1 MSDFKFKPDD
11 PRVRRYTHEEFA
23 QHNARI
29 TQATLEI
36 HDRVY
41 KEVIRQMK
49 EHLDWVI
56 EQAVKGGT
64 PEDDLLLIANTADV
78 YSSYMLIIDKK
89 KATLVGEARVT
100 AVHDDIYLSLKSNYG
115 TKPKD
120 PA

>member
-11 PRVRRYTHEEFA
+11 PHVRRYTHEEFA

-41 KEVIRQMK
+41 KEVTRQMK
-49 EHLDWVI
+49 EHLDWVV
-56 EQAVKGGT
+56 EQAIKGGT
-64 PEDDLLLIANTADV
+64 PEEDLMLIANTVDV
-78 YSSYMLIIDKK
+78 YSSYALVIDKRR
-89 KATLVGEARVT
+89 ATLVGEARVT
-100 AVHDDIYLSLKSNYG
+100 AVHDEIYLSLKSNYG